1 MKATLDIPDDLYR
14 RVKARSSL
22 EGRSLKSVA
31 VELFQGWLSSTGGAP
46 PSKTDAVSEA
56 ELARYP
62 WLAIATRHVKPGTS
76 HDMDAIRESI
86 ARGWAAES
94 MEKPGKQRQSS

>member
-1 MKATLDIPDDLYR
+1 MKATFDIPDDLYR

-22 EGRSLKSVA
+22 EGRSLRSVA
-31 VELFQGWLSSTGGAP
+31 VELFQGWLSSAGGAT
-46 PSKTDAVSEA
+46 SAKTDAASEA

-62 WLAIATRHVKPGTS
+62 WLAIAAKHVKPGTS

-86 ARGWAAES
+86 ARGWAVESAEKS
-94 MEKPGKQRQSS
+94 GNQRQSS